1 MPEGIIT
8 ASSMAGIFTAVLP
21 VIGAVLMGALMRRL
35 NWLTTEADTSLM
47 RVTINVFTPCLI
59 FDSVLGNA
67 ALANLS
73 TLLLTPTVGF
83 ITVTAGILLA
93 LAVSRFTGLPPG
105 TAQRTFALCTGIY
118 NYGYIPLPL
127 ALMMFDRETVGV
139 LFVHNIGVEAAM
151 WSVGLLVISGQG
163 LKSGWRQIVNVP
175 LGAILLGLALN
186 ASGLAPH
193 LPAFVRQTAHLLGQC
208 AIPLGLVLVGA
219 TMADYAHEFRFGRL
233 QPPILWACAL
243 RLGLLPVG
251 FLLFA
256 CVLPAPVELKRIIL
270 LQAAMP
276 AAVFPI
282 IMSRH
287 YGGDPGLALRIVLST
302 SLGALLTMPWWL
314 RWGAQLLGLTSQP
327 G

>member
-1 MPEGIIT
+1 MPT
-8 ASSMAGIFTAVLP
+8 ASMAGIWTAVLP
-21 VIGAVLMGALMRRL
+21 VLGAILMGALMRRL
-35 NWLTTEADTSLM
+35 NWLTTEADTSMM

-59 FDSVLGNA
+59 FDSVLGNTALERLPTLLLAPATGFVTVLVGILA
-67 ALANLS
+67 ALA
-73 TLLLTPTVGF
+73 F
-83 ITVTAGILLA
+83 A
-93 LAVSRFTGLPPG
+93 RFTGLPSG
-105 TAQRTFALCTGIY
+105 TARRTFALCTGIY

-163 LKSGWRQIVNVP
+163 LKAGWRQIINVP
-175 LGAILLGLALN
+175 LAAILVGLALN
-186 ASGLAPH
+186 ASGIGPH

-233 QPPILWACAL
+233 QPPILWACL
-243 RLGLLPVG
+243 IRLGILPVG
-251 FLLFA
+251 FLLLGYI
-256 CVLPAPVELKRIIL
+256 LPAPPELKQVIL

-287 YGGDPGLALRIVLST
+287 YGGDPGLALRIVLGT
-302 SLGALLTMPWWL
+302 SLAALLTMPWWL
-314 RWGAQLLGLTSQP
+314 RWGAHLLGIQTQA

>member
-1 MPEGIIT
+1 MGGIL
-8 ASSMAGIFTAVLP
+8 TAVLP

-35 NWLTTEADTSLM
+35 NWLTTEADGSLM

-67 ALANLS
+67 ALGRLA
-73 TLLLTPTVGF
+73 TLLLTPAVGF
-83 ITVTAGILLA
+83 LTVALGILIA
-93 LAVSRFTGLPPG
+93 LAVSRLTGLPPG
-105 TAQRTFALCTGIY
+105 AGRRTFALCTGIY

-175 LGAILLGLALN
+175 LAAILLGLALN
-186 ASGLAPH
+186 ATGVAAH

-219 TMADYAHEFRFGRL
+219 TMADYAHEFHFGRL
-233 QPPILWACAL
+233 HPPVLWACVI
-243 RLGLLPVG
+243 RLLLLPVG
-251 FLLFA
+251 FLALAYF
-256 CVLPAPVELKRIIL
+256 LPAPVELKRVIL

-287 YGGDPGLALRIVLST
+287 YNGDPGLALRIVLGT

-314 RWGAQLLGLTSQP
+314 RWGAHLLGINAQ
-327 G
+327 GG

>member
-1 MPEGIIT
+1 MPEGNIT
-8 ASSMAGIFTAVLP
+8 AGSMAGIWTALLP

-35 NWLTTEADTSLM
+35 NWLTTEADASMM

-67 ALANLS
+67 ALERLP
-73 TLLLTPTVGF
+73 TLLLAPTVGF
-83 ITVTAGILLA
+83 VTVAAGILLA
-93 LAVSRFTGLPPG
+93 LAAARLTGLPAG
-105 TAQRTFALCTGIY
+105 AARRTFALCTGIY

-151 WSVGLLVISGQG
+151 WSVGLLIISGQG
-163 LKSGWRQIVNVP
+163 LKTGWRQILNVP
-175 LGAILLGLALN
+175 LAAILVGLTLN
-186 ASGLAPH
+186 ASGLGAH
-193 LPAFVRQTAHLLGQC
+193 LPAFVPQTAHLLGQC

-233 QPPILWACAL
+233 QPSLLWACGL
-243 RLGLLPVG
+243 RLGVLPAG
-251 FLLFA
+251 FLLLAHF
-256 CVLPAPVELKRIIL
+256 LPAPAELKQVIL

-287 YGGDPGLALRIVLST
+287 YGGDPGLALRIVLGT
-302 SLGALLTMPWWL
+302 SLAALLTMPWWL
-314 RWGAQLLGLTSQP
+314 RWGAQVLGIHAP
-327 G
+327 